1 MDRSL
6 TGTVRVGAR
15 VGVGVELIVGVDKGV
30 LVGVIIGVDTVL
42 LQAVS
47 RKANVT
53 KMKTVLFMFT
63 LSLRSYYT
71 N

>member
-1 MDRSL
+1 MDKSL
-6 TGTVRVGAR
+6 TRTVGVGAR

-30 LVGVIIGVDTVL
+30 LVGVGIIVDTVI

-47 RKANVT
+47 RKANKT

-63 LSLRSYYT
+63 LSLRCYYT